1 MGDPAGAAAPLL
13 SVANLHVAYGR
24 RDVLV
29 GLSFEVRPGEVFGL
43 LGPNGSG
50 KSTTFSV
57 LTGLLRPKQCTLT
70 FAGKP
75 VQPGARSLRAQI
87 GVVFQKPSLDPN
99 MTGRENLA
107 MAGKLHGVKGDAAKE
122 RIRQLLRFADLSDR
136 ADEAVKTLSGGMRRR
151 LELARS
157 LVHSPKLLIMDEP
170 TTGLDEAS
178 FHRTWQRLH
187 QLRDSEGLSILLS
200 THRPEEA
207 AHCDRLALI
216 NNGAVVA
223 CDTPAAL
230 QEAVDGD
237 VISVFGRDPEDIANT
252 LREALDVAP
261 RLIEGGCTFRCTAG
275 HTLIPRVVEALP
287 RGRLR
292 AVNLKRPSLADVFL
306 KLTGEDLEKEDA

>member
-1 MGDPAGAAAPLL
+1 MPDTPLL
-13 SVANLHVAYGR
+13 AVSNLNVAYGR
-24 RDVLV
+24 REVLK

-57 LTGLLRPKQCTLT
+57 LTGLLAPQGGD
-70 FAGKP
+70 FSFDGQP
-75 VQPGARSLRAQI
+75 VKPGARSLRTQI

-99 MTGRENLA
+99 MTCRENLA
-107 MAGKLHGVKGDAAKE
+107 MAGALHGVKGDAAKD

-136 ADEAVKTLSGGMRRR
+136 ADEVVKTLSGGMRRR

-157 LVHSPKLLIMDEP
+157 LMHGPKLLIMDEP

-187 QLRDSEGLSILLS
+187 QLRDTEGLSILLS

-216 NNGAVVA
+216 NDGVVVA

-230 QEAVDGD
+230 QAAVDGD
-237 VISVFGRDPEDIANT
+237 VISVFGRDPDDIANT

-287 RGRLR
+287 KGRLR

-306 KLTGEDLEKEDA
+306 KLTGHDLDKEEE

>member
-1 MGDPAGAAAPLL
+1 MPDTPLL
-13 SVANLHVAYGR
+13 AVSNLNVAYGR
-24 RDVLV
+24 REVLK

-57 LTGLLRPKQCTLT
+57 LTGLLAPQSGD
-70 FAGKP
+70 FSFDGQP
-75 VQPGARSLRAQI
+75 VKPGARSLRTQI

-99 MTGRENLA
+99 MTCRENLA
-107 MAGKLHGVKGDAAKE
+107 MAGALHGVKGDAAKD

-136 ADEAVKTLSGGMRRR
+136 ADEVVKTLSGGMRRR

-157 LVHSPKLLIMDEP
+157 LMHGPKLLIMDEP

-187 QLRDSEGLSILLS
+187 QLRDTEGLSILLS

-216 NNGAVVA
+216 NDGVVVA

-230 QEAVDGD
+230 QAAVDGD
-237 VISVFGRDPEDIANT
+237 VISVFGRDPDDIANT

-287 RGRLR
+287 KGRLR

-306 KLTGEDLEKEDA
+306 KLTGHDLDKEEE

>member
-1 MGDPAGAAAPLL
+1 MASESTPLL
-13 SVANLHVAYGR
+13 EVDDLHVAYGR
-24 RDVLV
+24 REVLK
-29 GLSFEVRPGEVFGL
+29 GLSFSVASGEVFGL

-57 LTGLLRPKQCTLT
+57 LTGLLRAKRVGLRFEGQ
-70 FAGKP
+70 P
-75 VQPGARSLRAQI
+75 VAPGARRLRSQI

-99 MTGRENLA
+99 MTCRENLA
-107 MAGKLHGVKGDAAKE
+107 MAGALHGVRGEAAKE

-136 ADEAVKTLSGGMRRR
+136 ASEAVKTLSGGMRRR
-151 LELARS
+151 LELARALMHGPRL
-157 LVHSPKLLIMDEP
+157 LVMDEP

-216 NNGAVVA
+216 NDGVVVA
-223 CDTPAAL
+223 SDTPAAL
-230 QEAVDGD
+230 QAAVEGD
-237 VISVFGRDPEDIANT
+237 VISVYGRDPEDIANT
-252 LREALDVAP
+252 LRDTLDVAP
-261 RLIEGGCTFRCTAG
+261 RLIEGGCTFRCTEG

-287 RGRLR
+287 KGRLR
-292 AVNLKRPSLADVFL
+292 AVNLKQPSLADVFL
-306 KLTGEDLEKEDA
+306 KLTGQDLTEEET